1 MIDYIT
7 DNIWPIWAAAAV
19 LCLIAEL
26 CTAGFYMF
34 CFAIGCIAAVVS
46 TAFGGIYV
54 QISVFIVV
62 STLSIFMVRPFALRW
77 LNNGGDNR
85 KTNADALIGCKG
97 IVSQAIGAGGYG
109 RVAVGG
115 DDWKAESESGE
126 AIAEGTRVVVTGR
139 ESVIIKVST
148 NINN

>member
-1 MIDYIT
+1 M
-7 DNIWPIWAAAAV
+7 
-19 LCLIAEL
+19 
-26 CTAGFYMF
+26 
-34 CFAIGCIAAVVS
+34 
-46 TAFGGIYV
+46 
-54 QISVFIVV
+54 QISVFIIV
-62 STLSIFMVRPFALRW
+62 STVSIFMVRPFALRW
-77 LNNGGDNR
+77 LNGGGDGM
-85 KTNADALIGCKG
+85 KTNADALIGRKG
-97 IVSQAIGAGGYG
+97 TVSQAIGAGGYG